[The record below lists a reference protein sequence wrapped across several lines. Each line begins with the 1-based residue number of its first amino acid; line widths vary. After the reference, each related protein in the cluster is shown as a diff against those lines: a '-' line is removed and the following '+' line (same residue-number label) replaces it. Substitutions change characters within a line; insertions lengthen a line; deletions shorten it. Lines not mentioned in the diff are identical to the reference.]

1 MAKRF
6 TDTNKWRKEFIRG
19 LQGAYK
25 LLWLYILDE
34 CDHAGIWHVEL
45 DVAGLRI
52 GHELNSKETISAFG
66 EHIIVFD
73 GGRKWF
79 IPDFIDFQYG
89 ELNPENR
96 AHKSVLDQLEKYRL
110 KGHLRGLQGRKD
122 KDKEQE
128 MDMDKDQDKELI
140 AIFEIFRQSYPGT
153 KRGFDPEFENLK
165 KKHKNWRDIVP
176 ILSDA
181 LNYQNSCREIK
192 RKSGGFVPEWKNLQT
207 WINQKCWEEE
217 IEINNLSNGI
227 NRKNN
232 GATPDEILGAVNKHF
247 PIEGYRG

>member
-52 GHELNSKETISAFG
+52 GYDLNPKATEAAFND
-66 EHIIVFD
+66 HIVVFD
-73 GGRKWF
+73 NGKKWF
-79 IPDFIDFQYG
+79 IPDFIEFQYG

-96 AHKSVLDQLEKYRL
+96 AHKSVLDQLEKYKL

-128 MDMDKDQDKELI
+128 MDKDKELA

-165 KKHKNWRDIVP
+165 KKHKEWREIVP
-176 ILSDA
+176 ILSDS

-217 IEINNLSNGI
+217 IEINNISNGKHI
-227 NRKNN
+227 KRS
-232 GATPDEILGAVNKHF
+232 GASNEAIARIIAEKFGSDSGQ
-247 PIEGYRG
+247 R

>member
-6 TDTNKWRKEFIRG
+6 TDTNKWRKDFIRG

-34 CDHAGIWHVEL
+34 CDHAGVWHVEL
-45 DVAGLRI
+45 DVASLRI
-52 GHELNSKETISAFG
+52 GYDLDEKKTLEALSGHVVI
-66 EHIIVFD
+66 FD
-73 GGRKWF
+73 HGHKWF

-96 AHKSVLDQLEKYRL
+96 VHKSILDQLEKYKL

-122 KDKEQE
+122 KEEDKE
-128 MDMDKDQDKELI
+128 MDMVKDLDKEEDSL
-140 AIFEIFRQSYPGT
+140 FEIFRQNYPGT
-153 KRGFDPEFENLK
+153 KRGHNIELENLK
-165 KKHKNWRDIVP
+165 KKHEDWREIIP
-176 ILSDA
+176 KLSDA

-192 RKSGGFVPEWKNLQT
+192 ARAGGFVPEWKNLQT

-217 IEINNLSNGI
+217 IEINNISNGTKK
-227 NRKNN
+227 NVGASAFELAELTARKTGLQN
-232 GATPDEILGAVNKHF
+232 
-247 PIEGYRG
+247 

>member
-6 TDTNKWRKEFIRG
+6 TDTNKWRKDFIRG

-52 GHELNSKETISAFG
+52 GYELDPIKTTEALKG
-66 EHIIVFD
+66 HIIIFD
-73 GGRKWF
+73 NGKKWF

-96 AHKSVLDQLEKYRL
+96 VHYSILVQLEKYKL
-110 KGHLRGLQGRKD
+110 KGHIRGLQGRKD
-122 KDKEQE
+122 KEEDKEKDMEMVKEQE
-128 MDMDKDQDKELI
+128 SQ
-140 AIFEIFRQSYPGT
+140 FEIFRINYPGT
-153 KRGFDPEFENLK
+153 KRGFNIEFENLK
-165 KKHKNWRDIVP
+165 KKHKDWTTVIP

-181 LNYQNSCREIK
+181 LNYQCSAREIK
-192 RKSGGFVPEWKNLQT
+192 HRAGGFVPEWKNLQT
-207 WINQKCWEEE
+207 WINQRCWEEE
-217 IEINNLSNGI
+217 IETNNISNGT
-227 NRKNN
+227 NRKNS
-232 GATPDEILGAVNKHF
+232 GATTDEIIRAVSKHF
-247 PIEGYRG
+247 PVERM